1 MEGAGNSIVCK
12 SVKNRNLYVFYAVLM
27 HSTNFVFCFKPCL
40 KCVGKAL
47 YKNPKL
53 HDFVPV
59 FAIVIEYSYAV
70 FGITAFGCCD

>member
-1 MEGAGNSIVCK
+1 
-12 SVKNRNLYVFYAVLM
+12 M